1 MREGI
6 KETTEE
12 DMRNGEIKE
21 MEDIESS
28 AFALTGIYNGLIY
41 RWLITGTEKSLL
53 DDFSVIDDVYF
64 NGIEKK

>member
-21 MEDIESS
+21 IEDIEGS
-28 AFALTGIYNGLIY
+28 AFTLTGIYNGLIF
-41 RWLITGTEKSLL
+41 R
-53 DDFSVIDDVYF
+53 
-64 NGIEKK
+64 

>member
-21 MEDIESS
+21 MEDIEGS

-41 RWLITGTEKSLL
+41 RWLIAGTGKSLL
-53 DDFSVIDDVYF
+53 DSSVQMLK
-64 NGIEKK
+64 GA